1 MYINKL
7 SVNFTLIIFTIS
19 IIIFSYLRKN
29 MQRLNIS
36 IKTLKF
42 ILTLVLLRLFLPF
55 EFYSSIEIKSRRIYP
70 FFSKIGR
77 AKFFNSQISFFQI
90 IIIFW
95 LIGFILLLIS
105 DVLKTLKFKKQLK
118 TLENQINNDEIDI
131 YFNLI
136 EKLEVK
142 SPPKLVKAKYINCPF
157 TIGFFKS
164 EIYIEDITYSENDLT
179 HILTHELIHHKS
191 FDNFKKFTLMVLA
204 RFFWWNPLVQYLVDD
219 IIQIM
224 EIECDKKLLTYLPDK
239 EDYID
244 AIISQLKSSLM
255 KYRKE
260 KLGVSYFVP
269 SKSENIKQRLSLI
282 EGKVYSK
289 QYNMLPII
297 ISIIIFISSY
307 FFMVIPFNLPLG
319 ISNEANFMKVTKE
332 ERESY
337 IKSEFNLK
345 RDFLDKYFNN
355 YAR

>member
-29 MQRLNIS
+29 MQRLNIN

-55 EFYSSIEIKSRRIYP
+55 EFYNSIEIKSRRIYP

-77 AKFFNSQISFFQI
+77 TKFFNSQISFSQLVI
-90 IIIFW
+90 TSW
-95 LIGFILLLIS
+95 LLGFIFLFILDLLNTLKFKNE
-105 DVLKTLKFKKQLK
+105 LKTLKN
-118 TLENQINNDEIDI
+118 EISEDEYNI
-131 YFNLI
+131 YLNLI
-136 EKLEVK
+136 EKLEIK
-142 SPPKLVKAKYINCPF
+142 NPPRLVKAKYIKCPF

-164 EIYIEDITYSENDLT
+164 EIYIEDIKYSENDLT
-179 HILTHELIHHKS
+179 HILAHELIHHKS
-191 FDNFKKFTLMVLA
+191 YDNFKKFTLMVLG

-219 IIQIM
+219 IIQM
-224 EIECDKKLLTYLPDK
+224 LEIECDKKLLTYLPNK
-239 EDYID
+239 EDYIE
-244 AIISQLKSSLM
+244 AIISQIKKSLM
-255 KYRKE
+255 RYRKE

-269 SKSENIKQRLSLI
+269 NKSENIRQRLSLI
-282 EGKVYSK
+282 AEEVCSQK
-289 QYNMLPII
+289 YNILPII

-332 ERESY
+332 EREFY
-337 IKSEFNLK
+337 IKNEFNLK